1 MSGHTRA
8 SFRKLQ
14 DSTASDWELLTQAF
28 IPFLNDLPNRIVAQM
43 RELAHD
49 HGGFPV
55 NRLEHCLQTATRAYN
70 DGRDEEYLVCALLH
84 DIGDILAPAA
94 HADLAATILKPYV
107 SPENHWMV
115 EKHGIFQGYY
125 FFHHIGLDRNM
136 RDQFRDHQWFD
147 RTAEF
152 CEKYDQPSFDPEF
165 ESMSLDD
172 FAPMVRWVLSAERL
186 GAMEPQA

>member
-1 MSGHTRA
+1 MGQGQA
-8 SFRKLQ
+8 SFRALEH
-14 DSTASDWELLTQAF
+14 STAADWELLTRAF
-28 IPFLNDLPNRIVAQM
+28 VPFLNDLPNRIIAQM

-49 HGGFPV
+49 HGGFAV
-55 NRLEHCLQTATRAYN
+55 NRLEHCLQTATRACN
-70 DGRDEEYLVCALLH
+70 DGRDEEYVVCALLH
-84 DIGDILAPAA
+84 DIGDMLAPAA

-136 RDQFRDHQWFD
+136 RDQFGDHQWFE

-165 ESMSLDD
+165 ESMALDD
-172 FAPMVRWVLSAERL
+172 FAPMVRKILSADRL
-186 GAMEPQA
+186 RTKGPEA

>member
-1 MSGHTRA
+1 MGQGQA
-8 SFRKLQ
+8 SFRALE

-28 IPFLNDLPNRIVAQM
+28 VPFLNDLPNRIIAQV

-49 HGGFPV
+49 HGGFAV

-70 DGRDEEYLVCALLH
+70 DGRDEEYVVCALLH

-136 RDQFRDHQWFD
+136 RDQFRDHQWFE

-152 CEKYDQPSFDPEF
+152 CAEYDQPSFDPEF

-172 FAPMVRWVLSAERL
+172 FAPMVCRVLSAERL
-186 GAMEPQA
+186 RAIEPQP

>member
-1 MSGHTRA
+1 MGQGQV
-8 SFRKLQ
+8 SFRRLE

-28 IPFLNDLPNRIVAQM
+28 VPFLDDLPNRIITQM

-49 HGGFPV
+49 HGGFAV

-70 DGRDEEYLVCALLH
+70 DGRDEEYVVCALLH

-136 RDQFRDHQWFD
+136 RDQFQDHQWFE

-172 FAPMVRWVLSAERL
+172 FVPMVRQILSSDRLRTKGAE
-186 GAMEPQA
+186 A

>member
-1 MSGHTRA
+1 MGQGQV
-8 SFRKLQ
+8 SFRRLE

-28 IPFLNDLPNRIVAQM
+28 VPFLDDLPNRIINQM

-49 HGGFPV
+49 HGGFAV
-55 NRLEHCLQTATRAYN
+55 NRLEHCLQTATRACN
-70 DGRDEEYLVCALLH
+70 DGRDEEYVVCALLH
-84 DIGDILAPAA
+84 DIGDMLAPAA

-136 RDQFRDHQWFD
+136 RDQFGDHPWFE

-165 ESMSLDD
+165 ESMALDD
-172 FAPMVRWVLSAERL
+172 FAPMVRKILSADRL
-186 GAMEPQA
+186 RTKGPEA

>member
-1 MSGHTRA
+1 MGQGQA
-8 SFRKLQ
+8 SFRALEH
-14 DSTASDWELLTQAF
+14 STAADWELLTQAF
-28 IPFLNDLPNRIVAQM
+28 VPFLNDLPNRIIAQM

-49 HGGFPV
+49 HGGFAV

-70 DGRDEEYLVCALLH
+70 DGRDEEYVVCALLH
-84 DIGDILAPAA
+84 DIGDILSPAA

-125 FFHHIGLDRNM
+125 FFHYIGLDRNM
-136 RDQFRDHQWFD
+136 RDQFRDHQWFE
-147 RTAEF
+147 RTEEF

-172 FAPMVRWVLSAERL
+172 FVPMVRQILSSDRLRTKGAE
-186 GAMEPQA
+186 A

>member
-28 IPFLNDLPNRIVAQM
+28 IPFLNDLPNRIIDQM

-70 DGRDEEYLVCALLH
+70 DGRDEEYVVCALLH

-107 SPENHWMV
+107 SPENHWTV

>member
-125 FFHHIGLDRNM
+125 FFHHIGLDRNI
-136 RDQFRDHQWFD
+136 RDQFREHQWFD

>member
-1 MSGHTRA
+1 MGQGQV
-8 SFRKLQ
+8 SFRRLE

-28 IPFLNDLPNRIVAQM
+28 VPFLDDLPNRIINQM

-49 HGGFPV
+49 HGGFAV

-70 DGRDEEYLVCALLH
+70 DGRDEEYVVCALLH
-84 DIGDILAPAA
+84 DIGDILSPAA

-125 FFHHIGLDRNM
+125 FFHYIGLDRNM
-136 RDQFRDHQWFD
+136 RDQFRDHQWFE

-172 FAPMVRWVLSAERL
+172 FVPMVRQILSSDRLRTKGAE
-186 GAMEPQA
+186 A

>member
-1 MSGHTRA
+1 MGQGQV
-8 SFRKLQ
+8 SFRRLE
-14 DSTASDWELLTQAF
+14 DSTASDWELLTQSFA
-28 IPFLNDLPNRIVAQM
+28 PFLDDLPNRIITQM

-49 HGGFPV
+49 HGGFAV

-70 DGRDEEYLVCALLH
+70 DGRDEEYVVCALLH

-136 RDQFRDHQWFD
+136 RDQFRDHQWFE

-172 FAPMVRWVLSAERL
+172 FVPMVRQILSSDRLRTKGAE
-186 GAMEPQA
+186 A

>member
-1 MSGHTRA
+1 MGQGQA
-8 SFRKLQ
+8 SFRALE

-28 IPFLNDLPNRIVAQM
+28 VPFLNDLPNRIIAQM

-49 HGGFPV
+49 HGGFAV

-70 DGRDEEYLVCALLH
+70 DGRDEEYVVCALLH
-84 DIGDILAPAA
+84 DIGDMLAPAA

-136 RDQFRDHQWFD
+136 RDQFRDHQWFE

-152 CEKYDQPSFDPEF
+152 CAEYDQPSFDPEF

-172 FAPMVRWVLSAERL
+172 FVPMVRKILSSDRL
-186 GAMEPQA
+186 RTKGPAA

>member
-1 MSGHTRA
+1 MGQGQV
-8 SFRKLQ
+8 SFRRLE

-28 IPFLNDLPNRIVAQM
+28 VPFLDDLPNRIINQM

-49 HGGFPV
+49 HGGFAV

-70 DGRDEEYLVCALLH
+70 DGRDEEYVVCALLH
-84 DIGDILAPAA
+84 DIGDILSPAA

-125 FFHHIGLDRNM
+125 FFHYIGLDRNM
-136 RDQFRDHQWFD
+136 RDQFRDHQWFE
-147 RTAEF
+147 RTEEF

-172 FAPMVRWVLSAERL
+172 FVPMVRQILSSDRLRTKGAE
-186 GAMEPQA
+186 A

>member
-1 MSGHTRA
+1 
-8 SFRKLQ
+8 
-14 DSTASDWELLTQAF
+14 
-28 IPFLNDLPNRIVAQM
+28 
-43 RELAHD
+43 
-49 HGGFPV
+49 
-55 NRLEHCLQTATRAYN
+55 
-70 DGRDEEYLVCALLH
+70 LH
-84 DIGDILAPAA
+84 DIGDILAPAT

-136 RDQFRDHQWFD
+136 RDQFRGHQWFE

-165 ESMSLDD
+165 DSMSLED
-172 FAPMVRWVLSAERL
+172 FAPMVCRVLSADRL
-186 GAMEPQA
+186 MAKGPEA

>member
-1 MSGHTRA
+1 MGQGQA
-8 SFRKLQ
+8 SFRALE
-14 DSTASDWELLTQAF
+14 DSTAADWELLTQAF
-28 IPFLNDLPNRIVAQM
+28 VPFLNDLPNRIIAQM

-49 HGGFPV
+49 HGGFAV
-55 NRLEHCLQTATRAYN
+55 NRLEHCLQTATRACN
-70 DGRDEEYLVCALLH
+70 DGRDEEYVVCALLH
-84 DIGDILAPAA
+84 DIGDILSPAA

-125 FFHHIGLDRNM
+125 FFHYIGLDRNM
-136 RDQFRDHQWFD
+136 RDQFRDHQWFE
-147 RTAEF
+147 RTEEF

-172 FAPMVRWVLSAERL
+172 FVPMVRQILSSDRLRTKGAE
-186 GAMEPQA
+186 A

>member
-1 MSGHTRA
+1 MGQGQA
-8 SFRKLQ
+8 SFRALE
-14 DSTASDWELLTQAF
+14 DSTAADWELLTQAF
-28 IPFLNDLPNRIVAQM
+28 VPFLNDLPNRIIAQM

-49 HGGFPV
+49 HGGFAV
-55 NRLEHCLQTATRAYN
+55 NRLEHCLQTATRACN
-70 DGRDEEYLVCALLH
+70 DGRDEEYVVCALLH
-84 DIGDILAPAA
+84 DIGDMLAPAA

-136 RDQFRDHQWFD
+136 RDQFGDHQWFE

-165 ESMSLDD
+165 ESMALDD
-172 FAPMVRWVLSAERL
+172 FAPMVRKILSADRL
-186 GAMEPQA
+186 RTKGPET

>member
-1 MSGHTRA
+1 MGQGQA
-8 SFRKLQ
+8 SFRALE
-14 DSTASDWELLTQAF
+14 DSTAADWELLTQAF
-28 IPFLNDLPNRIVAQM
+28 VPFLNDLPNRIIAQM

-49 HGGFPV
+49 HGGFAV
-55 NRLEHCLQTATRAYN
+55 NRLEHCLRPATRACN
-70 DGRDEEYLVCALLH
+70 DGRDEEYVVCALLH
-84 DIGDILAPAA
+84 DIGDMLAPAA

-136 RDQFRDHQWFD
+136 RDQFGDHQWFE

-165 ESMSLDD
+165 ESMALDD
-172 FAPMVRWVLSAERL
+172 FAPMVRKILSADRL
-186 GAMEPQA
+186 RTKGPEA

>member
-1 MSGHTRA
+1 MGQGQV
-8 SFRKLQ
+8 SFRRLE

-28 IPFLNDLPNRIVAQM
+28 APFLGDLPNRIITQM

-49 HGGFPV
+49 HGGFAV

-70 DGRDEEYLVCALLH
+70 DGRDEEYVVCALLH

-136 RDQFRDHQWFD
+136 RDQFRDHQWFE

-172 FAPMVRWVLSAERL
+172 FVPMVRQILSSDRLRTKGAE
-186 GAMEPQA
+186 A

>member
-1 MSGHTRA
+1 MGQGQV
-8 SFRKLQ
+8 SFRRLE

-28 IPFLNDLPNRIVAQM
+28 APFLDDLPNRIINQM

-49 HGGFPV
+49 HGGFAV

-70 DGRDEEYLVCALLH
+70 DGRDEEYVVCALLH
-84 DIGDILAPAA
+84 DIGDILSPAA

-125 FFHHIGLDRNM
+125 FFHYIGLDRNM
-136 RDQFRDHQWFD
+136 RDQFRDHQWFE
-147 RTAEF
+147 RTEEF

-172 FAPMVRWVLSAERL
+172 FVPMVRQILSSDRLRTKGAE
-186 GAMEPQA
+186 A

>member
-1 MSGHTRA
+1 MSGPARA
-8 SFRKLQ
+8 SFRKLE

-28 IPFLNDLPNRIVAQM
+28 IPFLNDLPNRIIDQM

-55 NRLEHCLQTATRAYN
+55 NRFEHCLQTATRAYN
-70 DGRDEEYLVCALLH
+70 DGRDEEYVVCALLH

-107 SPENHWMV
+107 SPENHWTV

>member
-1 MSGHTRA
+1 MGQGQV
-8 SFRKLQ
+8 SFRRLE

-28 IPFLNDLPNRIVAQM
+28 VPFLDDLPNRIINQM

-49 HGGFPV
+49 HGGFAV

-70 DGRDEEYLVCALLH
+70 DGRDEEYVVCALLH
-84 DIGDILAPAA
+84 DIGDMLAPAA

-136 RDQFRDHQWFD
+136 RDQFGDHQWFE

-172 FAPMVRWVLSAERL
+172 FVPMVRQILSSDRLRTKGAE
-186 GAMEPQA
+186 A

>member
-1 MSGHTRA
+1 MGQGQA
-8 SFRKLQ
+8 SFRALEH
-14 DSTASDWELLTQAF
+14 STAADWELLTQAF
-28 IPFLNDLPNRIVAQM
+28 VPFLNDLPNRIIAQM

-49 HGGFPV
+49 HGGFAV
-55 NRLEHCLQTATRAYN
+55 NRLEHCLQTATRACN
-70 DGRDEEYLVCALLH
+70 DGRDEEYVVCALLH
-84 DIGDILAPAA
+84 DIGDMLAPAA

-136 RDQFRDHQWFD
+136 RDQFGDHPWFE

-165 ESMSLDD
+165 ESMALDD
-172 FAPMVRWVLSAERL
+172 FAPMVRKILSTDRL
-186 GAMEPQA
+186 RTKGPEA

>member
-1 MSGHTRA
+1 MGQGQA
-8 SFRKLQ
+8 SFRALE

-28 IPFLNDLPNRIVAQM
+28 VPFLNDLPNRIIAQM

-70 DGRDEEYLVCALLH
+70 DGRDEEYVVCALLH

-94 HADLAATILKPYV
+94 HADLAATVLKPYV

-136 RDQFRDHQWFD
+136 RDQFGDHQWFE

-172 FAPMVRWVLSAERL
+172 FAPMVRKILSSDRL
-186 GAMEPQA
+186 RTKGPEA

>member
-1 MSGHTRA
+1 MGQGQA
-8 SFRKLQ
+8 SFRALEH
-14 DSTASDWELLTQAF
+14 STAADWELLTQAF
-28 IPFLNDLPNRIVAQM
+28 VPFLNDLPNRIIAQM

-49 HGGFPV
+49 HGGFAV
-55 NRLEHCLQTATRAYN
+55 NRLEHCLQTATRACN
-70 DGRDEEYLVCALLH
+70 DGRDEEYVVCALLH
-84 DIGDILAPAA
+84 DIGDMLAPAA

-136 RDQFRDHQWFD
+136 RDEFGDHQWFE

-165 ESMSLDD
+165 ESMALDD
-172 FAPMVRWVLSAERL
+172 FAPMVRKILSADRL
-186 GAMEPQA
+186 RTKGPEA

>member
-1 MSGHTRA
+1 MGQGQA
-8 SFRKLQ
+8 SFRALEH
-14 DSTASDWELLTQAF
+14 STAADWELLTQAF
-28 IPFLNDLPNRIVAQM
+28 VPFLNDLPNRIIAQM

-49 HGGFPV
+49 HGGFAV
-55 NRLEHCLQTATRAYN
+55 NRLEHCLQTATRACN
-70 DGRDEEYLVCALLH
+70 DGRDEEYVVCALLH
-84 DIGDILAPAA
+84 IGDMLAPAA

-136 RDQFRDHQWFD
+136 RDQFGDHPWFE

-165 ESMSLDD
+165 ESMALDD
-172 FAPMVRWVLSAERL
+172 FAPMVRKILSADRL
-186 GAMEPQA
+186 RTKGPEA

>member
-1 MSGHTRA
+1 MGQGQA
-8 SFRKLQ
+8 SFRALEH
-14 DSTASDWELLTQAF
+14 STAADWELLTQAF
-28 IPFLNDLPNRIVAQM
+28 VPFLNDLPNRIIAQM

-49 HGGFPV
+49 HGGFAV
-55 NRLEHCLQTATRAYN
+55 NRLEHCLQTATRACN
-70 DGRDEEYLVCALLH
+70 DGRDEEYVVCALLH
-84 DIGDILAPAA
+84 DIGDMLAPAA

-125 FFHHIGLDRNM
+125 FFHHIGLDRNT
-136 RDQFRDHQWFD
+136 RDQFGDHQWFE

-165 ESMSLDD
+165 ESMALDD
-172 FAPMVRWVLSAERL
+172 FAPMVRKILSADRL
-186 GAMEPQA
+186 RTKGPEA

>member
-1 MSGHTRA
+1 MGQGQA
-8 SFRKLQ
+8 SFRALE
-14 DSTASDWELLTQAF
+14 DSTAADWELLTQAF
-28 IPFLNDLPNRIVAQM
+28 VPFLNDLPNRIIAQM

-49 HGGFPV
+49 HGGFAV
-55 NRLEHCLQTATRAYN
+55 NRLEHCLQTATRACN
-70 DGRDEEYLVCALLH
+70 DGRDEEYVVCALLH
-84 DIGDILAPAA
+84 DIGDMLAPAA

-136 RDQFRDHQWFD
+136 RDQFGDHQWFE

-165 ESMSLDD
+165 ESMALDD
-172 FAPMVRWVLSAERL
+172 FAPMVRKILSADRL
-186 GAMEPQA
+186 RTKGPEA

>member
-1 MSGHTRA
+1 MGQGQA
-8 SFRKLQ
+8 SFRGLEH
-14 DSTASDWELLTQAF
+14 STAADWELLTQAF
-28 IPFLNDLPNRIVAQM
+28 VPFLNDLPNRIIAQM

-49 HGGFPV
+49 HGGFAV
-55 NRLEHCLQTATRAYN
+55 NRLEHCLQTATRACN
-70 DGRDEEYLVCALLH
+70 DGRDEEYVVCALLH
-84 DIGDILAPAA
+84 DIGDMLAPAA

-136 RDQFRDHQWFD
+136 RDQFGDHQWFE

-165 ESMSLDD
+165 ESMALDD
-172 FAPMVRWVLSAERL
+172 FAPMVRKILSADRL
-186 GAMEPQA
+186 RTKGPEA

>member
-1 MSGHTRA
+1 MGQGQA
-8 SFRKLQ
+8 SFRALE

-28 IPFLNDLPNRIVAQM
+28 VPFLNDLPNRIIAQM

-49 HGGFPV
+49 HGGFAV

-70 DGRDEEYLVCALLH
+70 DGRDEEYVVCALLH
-84 DIGDILAPAA
+84 DIGDMLAPAA

-136 RDQFRDHQWFD
+136 RDQFGDHQWFE

-165 ESMSLDD
+165 ESMALDD
-172 FAPMVRWVLSAERL
+172 FAPMVRKILSADRL
-186 GAMEPQA
+186 RTKGPEA

>member
-1 MSGHTRA
+1 MGQGQV
-8 SFRKLQ
+8 SFRRLE
-14 DSTASDWELLTQAF
+14 DSTASDWELLTQSFA
-28 IPFLNDLPNRIVAQM
+28 PFLDDLPNRIITQM

-49 HGGFPV
+49 HGGFAV

-70 DGRDEEYLVCALLH
+70 DGRDEEYVVCALLH

-125 FFHHIGLDRNM
+125 FFHYIGLDRNM
-136 RDQFRDHQWFD
+136 RDQFRDHQWFE
-147 RTAEF
+147 RTEEF

-172 FAPMVRWVLSAERL
+172 FVPMVRQILSSDRLRTKGAE
-186 GAMEPQA
+186 A

>member
-1 MSGHTRA
+1 MGQGQA
-8 SFRKLQ
+8 SFRALEH
-14 DSTASDWELLTQAF
+14 STAADWELLTQAF
-28 IPFLNDLPNRIVAQM
+28 VPFLNDLPNRIIAQM

-49 HGGFPV
+49 HGGFAV
-55 NRLEHCLQTATRAYN
+55 NRLEHCLQTATRACN
-70 DGRDEEYLVCALLH
+70 DGRDEEYVVCALLH
-84 DIGDILAPAA
+84 DIGDMLAPAA

-136 RDQFRDHQWFD
+136 RDQFGDHQWFE

-152 CEKYDQPSFDPEF
+152 CEKYDRPSFDPEF
-165 ESMSLDD
+165 ESMALDD
-172 FAPMVRWVLSAERL
+172 FAPMVRKILSADRL
-186 GAMEPQA
+186 RTKGPEA

>member
-1 MSGHTRA
+1 MGQGQV
-8 SFRKLQ
+8 SFRRLE

-28 IPFLNDLPNRIVAQM
+28 VPFLDDLPNRIINQM

-49 HGGFPV
+49 HGGFAV
-55 NRLEHCLQTATRAYN
+55 NRLEHCLQTATRACN
-70 DGRDEEYLVCALLH
+70 DGRDEEYVVCALLH
-84 DIGDILAPAA
+84 DIGDMLAPAA
-94 HADLAATILKPYV
+94 HANLAATILKPYV

-136 RDQFRDHQWFD
+136 RDQFGDHPWFE

-165 ESMSLDD
+165 ESMALDD
-172 FAPMVRWVLSAERL
+172 FAPMVRKILSADRL
-186 GAMEPQA
+186 RTKGPEA